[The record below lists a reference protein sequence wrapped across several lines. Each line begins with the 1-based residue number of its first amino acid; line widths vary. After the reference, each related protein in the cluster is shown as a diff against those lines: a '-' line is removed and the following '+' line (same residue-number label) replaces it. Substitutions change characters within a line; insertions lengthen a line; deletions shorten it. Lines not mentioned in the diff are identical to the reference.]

1 MNPEIFKITQD
12 EIDLFN
18 NNADFNFVRADYIIQ
33 GIKKKTSVYAKRFL
47 ELGFDPMGNHL
58 LTVQC
63 AIDTNYYTVHVDSIS
78 AYNEKNIDARNI
90 RQLMDAFD
98 LERVFTKPLERIYPY
113 RKMSNFFAWIDSPTK
128 WFESR
133 KEVGHIYIFT
143 MFDISKKEFVKFLL
157 QAENDEFFFVDE
169 FGGRTEVDDP
179 NFQMLSYVRVVENK
193 A

>member
-1 MNPEIFKITQD
+1 MNPEIFKVTQ
-12 EIDLFN
+12 EEVNSFN
-18 NNADFNFVRADYIIQ
+18 NKADFNFVRADYIVK

-63 AIDTNYYTVHVDSIS
+63 AIDTNNYCIHVDSIPT
-78 AYNEKNIDARNI
+78 YNEKNIDARNI

-113 RKMSNFFAWIDSPTK
+113 RRMSNFFAWIDSPTK
-128 WFESR
+128 WFESL
-133 KEVGHIYIFT
+133 KKDVYVFT

-157 QAENDEFFFVDE
+157 QVENDEFFFVDR
-169 FGGRTEVDDP
+169 FSRRIEVDDP
-179 NFQMLSYVRVVENK
+179 NFQMLSYLRMVENK